1 MDLGAIFLLLAVI
14 LLVGIYISRPLFA
27 SKLPAEGLQA
37 GRQPDSISDSQERLR
52 SSLLAEYDR
61 TLNALQELEFDFTL
75 GKIPEGEFPEQR
87 AQLLKAGA
95 DVLRQ
100 LDSLAPAG
108 PVSAE
113 SAELAEDRIEAAVSA
128 RRAARAES
136 RPAAA
141 VTEISSDDDLE
152 ALIASRRRARQE
164 KTGGFCPRCGKPT
177 LLSDR
182 FCPKCGTS
190 LKA

>member
-14 LLVGIYISRPLFA
+14 LLVGVYISRPLFT
-27 SKLPAEGLQA
+27 SQFAEGTSQP
-37 GRQPDSISDSQERLR
+37 GRQPNPITVSQDRLR

-108 PVSAE
+108 PGSAD
-113 SAELAEDRIEAAVSA
+113 SAELAEERIEAAVSA
-128 RRAARAES
+128 RRTARAEA
-136 RPAAA
+136 RTATTVP
-141 VTEISSDDDLE
+141 VISSDDDLE
-152 ALIASRRRARQE
+152 AVIASRRRSRQE
-164 KTGGFCPRCGKPT
+164 KTGGFCPHCGKPT

>member
-14 LLVGIYISRPLFA
+14 LLVGIYISRPLF
-27 SKLPAEGLQA
+27 SNQRSEGSLQA
-37 GRQPDSISDSQERLR
+37 GHQPNPTADSQDRLR

-108 PVSAE
+108 PALSE

-128 RRAARAES
+128 RRAARVES